1 MFNEK
6 AFQKAS
12 FTPRTHKHYVPELK
26 EFFGEGA
33 ELEWEVRGLEG
44 PELFRAKLA
53 VDRDRIISA
62 AVTAMSASGNEQ
74 IQAFR
79 ELMALGDGVPEE
91 YSKRIEIVSLG
102 SVTPKVSRETVVKL
116 AKAFPATINTL
127 SDKILEL
134 TGLGHQVGKP
144 KGSGETQESATP

>member
-12 FTPRTHKHYVPELK
+12 FVPRTHKHYVPELK
-26 EFFGEGA
+26 EYFSGDEIM
-33 ELEWEVRGLEG
+33 WEIRGLEG
-44 PELFRAKLA
+44 PELFRAKMA
-53 VDRDRIISA
+53 VDRDRIITA
-62 AVTAMSASGNEQ
+62 AVAAMSANGNEQ

-102 SVTPKVSRETVVKL
+102 SVNPKVSRETVVKM
-116 AKAFPATINTL
+116 AKAFPATISTL

-144 KGSGETQESATP
+144 KGSGEIHESATP